1 MHSVFEMNPSWLIFL
16 FGLATAFKKMRF
28 ATSTHE
34 MAKLLQL
41 EDDLIQDMRQYTEA
55 LQLKINTMRL

>member
-1 MHSVFEMNPSWLIFL
+1 MHSVSAMNPSWLIFL
-16 FGLATAFKKMRF
+16 FGLATALKKMRF

-41 EDDLIQDMRQYTEA
+41 EDDLILDMRQYVEA